1 MNRLEKDAVLAHLIT
16 ALRNKGSWCGE
27 THIQKCAFFLEELT
41 ERPLGFNFILYKHG
55 PYSFDLTDELAS
67 MRAFGYL
74 NWEVLS
80 TQFGPRLK
88 ATADKSKL
96 SEYAAE
102 VEKLKPA
109 LDFIVSKLS
118 QLGVASLERFST
130 ALFFTSKD
138 KIEDVEA
145 RAQKICAVKPHIPI
159 EKAREAVFTVEEIL
173 KEWAA
178 AKVEPK
184 LVAV

>member
-16 ALRNKGSWCGE
+16 ALRSKGSWCGE
-27 THIQKCAFFLEELT
+27 THIQKCAFFLEELAG
-41 ERPLGFNFILYKHG
+41 RPMGFNFILYKHG

-88 ATADKSKL
+88 ATVDKSKL
-96 SEYAAE
+96 SQYASE
-102 VEKLKPA
+102 VEKLRPT
-109 LDFIVSKLS
+109 LDFVVGKLS

-138 KIEDVEA
+138 KIEDSEI

-159 EKAREAVFTVEEIL
+159 EKAREAVLTVEKIL
-173 KEWAA
+173 GEWATVKA
-178 AKVEPK
+178 QAET
-184 LVAV
+184 